1 MAFFFSDFYVHSCET
16 VVLILHGPSFRK
28 YPHCKGTIVKNNT
41 LLLLGSQCKKVFLSC
56 LRYRFFL
63 SFWLNNTT
71 AVTVNTKAR
80 GTPHIKYPLS
90 PVSITNNGMHSN
102 ERRPV
107 PRRRIN
113 R

>member
-1 MAFFFSDFYVHSCET
+1 MIRFICKVGIIIIHKAVALRLATAFFVF
-16 VVLILHGPSFRK
+16 VVG
-28 YPHCKGTIVKNNT
+28 C
-41 LLLLGSQCKKVFLSC
+41 FLYAVWC

-71 AVTVNTKAR
+71 AVTANTKAR

-90 PVSITNNGMHSN
+90 PVSITINGMHSN